1 MENKIL
7 LHDDDGNEIE
17 LIVEATF
24 EIDTDKYVVMYESEK
39 DEDYYI
45 MKYSEDNEG
54 NLVFTGLDDEELREA
69 QEAYEE
75 LDKTNK

>member
-24 EIDTDKYVVMYESEK
+24 EIDIDKYVVMYESEE

-69 QEAYEE
+69 QEAFEE

>member
-7 LHDDDGNEIE
+7 LQDDNGNDIE
-17 LIVEATF
+17 LFVEATF
-24 EIDTDKYVVMYESEK
+24 EIDTDKYIVMYEREE

-45 MKYSEDNEG
+45 MKYNEDKEG
-54 NLVFTGLDDEELREA
+54 NLVFEGLDDDELREA

-75 LDKTNK
+75 LDKTN

>member
-24 EIDTDKYVVMYESEK
+24 EIDTDKYAVMYESEE

-69 QEAYEE
+69 QETYEE

>member
-7 LHDDDGNEIE
+7 LQDDNGNDIE
-17 LIVEATF
+17 LFVEATF
-24 EIDTDKYVVMYESEK
+24 EIDTDKYIVMYEREE

-45 MKYSEDNEG
+45 MKYNEDKEG
-54 NLVFTGLDDEELREA
+54 NLVFTGLDDDELKEA

-75 LDKTNK
+75 LDKTN

>member
-7 LHDDDGNEIE
+7 HHDYEGNEIE

-24 EIDTDKYVVMYESEK
+24 EIDTDKYVVMYESEE

-69 QEAYEE
+69 QEAFEE

>member
-7 LHDDDGNEIE
+7 LHDDDDNEIE

-24 EIDTDKYVVMYESEK
+24 EIDTDKYVVMYESEE

-54 NLVFTGLDDEELREA
+54 NLVFTGLDGEELREA

>member
-24 EIDTDKYVVMYESEK
+24 EIDTDNYVVMYESEE

-54 NLVFTGLDDEELREA
+54 NFVFTGLDDEELREA

>member
-24 EIDTDKYVVMYESEK
+24 EIDTDKYVVMYESEE

-69 QEAYEE
+69 QEAFEK

>member
-7 LHDDDGNEIE
+7 LHDDNGKEVE
-17 LIVEATF
+17 FIVEATF
-24 EIDTDKYVVMYESEK
+24 EIDTEKYIVMYETEE

-45 MKYSEDNEG
+45 MKYTEDKEG
-54 NLVFTGLDDEELREA
+54 NLVFTGLDDEELKEA

-75 LDKTNK
+75 LDKTN

>member
-24 EIDTDKYVVMYESEK
+24 EIDTDKYVVMHESEE

-69 QEAYEE
+69 QEAFEE

>member
-7 LHDDDGNEIE
+7 LHDDNGKEIE
-17 LIVEATF
+17 FIVEATF
-24 EIDTDKYVVMYESEK
+24 EIDTEKYIVMYETEE

-54 NLVFTGLDDEELREA
+54 NLVFTGLDEDELREA

>member
-17 LIVEATF
+17 LIVKATF
-24 EIDTDKYVVMYESEK
+24 EIDTDKYVVMYESEE

-69 QEAYEE
+69 QEVFEE

>member
-24 EIDTDKYVVMYESEK
+24 EIDTDKYVVMYESEEN
-39 DEDYYI
+39 EDYYI
-45 MKYSEDNEG
+45 MKYTEDEEG
-54 NLVFTGLDDEELREA
+54 NLVFIGLDDEELREA
-69 QEAYEE
+69 QEAFEE

>member
-7 LHDDDGNEIE
+7 LHDDDDNEIE

-24 EIDTDKYVVMYESEK
+24 EIDTDKYVVMYESEEDK
-39 DEDYYI
+39 DYYI

>member
-24 EIDTDKYVVMYESEK
+24 EIDTDKYVVMYESEE

-45 MKYSEDNEG
+45 MNYSEDNEG

>member
-24 EIDTDKYVVMYESEK
+24 EIDTDNYVVMYEKEE

-54 NLVFTGLDDEELREA
+54 NLVFAGLDEDELREA

>member
-24 EIDTDKYVVMYESEK
+24 EIDTDKYVVMYESKE

>member
-24 EIDTDKYVVMYESEK
+24 EIDTDKYVVMYESKE

-54 NLVFTGLDDEELREA
+54 NLVFRGLDGEELREA

>member
-7 LHDDDGNEIE
+7 LHDDDDNEIE

-24 EIDTDKYVVMYESEK
+24 EIDTDKYVVMYESEE

>member
-7 LHDDDGNEIE
+7 LHDDNGKQIE
-17 LIVEATF
+17 FIVEATF
-24 EIDTDKYVVMYESEK
+24 EIDTEKYIVMYETEE

-45 MKYSEDNEG
+45 MKYTEDKEG
-54 NLVFTGLDDEELREA
+54 NLVFMGLDDEELREA

-75 LDKTNK
+75 LDKTN

>member
-7 LHDDDGNEIE
+7 LHDDSGKEIE
-17 LIVEATF
+17 FIVEATF
-24 EIDTDKYVVMYESEK
+24 EIDTEKYIVMYETEE

-45 MKYSEDNEG
+45 MKYTEDEEG

-75 LDKTNK
+75 LDKTN

>member
-24 EIDTDKYVVMYESEK
+24 EIDTDNYVVMYEKEE

>member
-24 EIDTDKYVVMYESEK
+24 EIDTDKYIVMYESEE

-45 MKYSEDNEG
+45 MKYSEDNGG

>member
-75 LDKTNK
+75 LDRTNK

>member
-1 MENKIL
+1 
-7 LHDDDGNEIE
+7 
-17 LIVEATF
+17 
-24 EIDTDKYVVMYESEK
+24 MYESEE

-45 MKYSEDNEG
+45 MKYNEDKEG

-69 QEAYEE
+69 QEAFEE

>member
-7 LHDDDGNEIE
+7 LQDDNGNEIE

-24 EIDTDKYVVMYESEK
+24 EIDTDKYVVMYESEE

>member
-24 EIDTDKYVVMYESEK
+24 EIDTDNYVVMYEKEE

-54 NLVFTGLDDEELREA
+54 NLVFAGLDEDELREA

-75 LDKTNK
+75 LDKTN

>member
-24 EIDTDKYVVMYESEK
+24 EIDTDKYVVMYESEE

-69 QEAYEE
+69 QKAFEE

>member
-24 EIDTDKYVVMYESEK
+24 EIDTDKYVVMYKSEE

-54 NLVFTGLDDEELREA
+54 NLVFTGLDGEELREA

>member
-17 LIVEATF
+17 LAVEATF
-24 EIDTDKYVVMYESEK
+24 EIDTDKYVVMYESEE
-39 DEDYYI
+39 DDDYYI
-45 MKYSEDNEG
+45 MKYTEDKEG

-69 QEAYEE
+69 QEAFEE
-75 LDKTNK
+75 LDRTNK

>member
-7 LHDDDGNEIE
+7 LQDDSGKEVE
-17 LIVEATF
+17 FIVEATF
-24 EIDTDKYVVMYESEK
+24 EIDTEKYIVMYETEE

-45 MKYSEDNEG
+45 MKYTEDKEG

-75 LDKTNK
+75 LDKTN

>member
-24 EIDTDKYVVMYESEK
+24 EIDTDKYVVMHESEE

-54 NLVFTGLDDEELREA
+54 NLVFTGLDDEELKEA

>member
-7 LHDDDGNEIE
+7 LQDDDGNEIE

-24 EIDTDKYVVMYESEK
+24 EIDTDKYVVMYESEE

>member
-24 EIDTDKYVVMYESEK
+24 EIDTDNYVVMYESEE

-45 MKYSEDNEG
+45 MKYSEDKEG
-54 NLVFTGLDDEELREA
+54 NLVFTGLDDEELKEA

-75 LDKTNK
+75 LDKTN

>member
-24 EIDTDKYVVMYESEK
+24 EIDTDKYVVMYESEE

-75 LDKTNK
+75 LEKTNK

>member
-7 LHDDDGNEIE
+7 LHDDDGNEID
-17 LIVEATF
+17 LIVEATI
-24 EIDTDKYVVMYESEK
+24 ETDTDKYVVMYESEE
-39 DEDYYI
+39 DEYYYI

-69 QEAYEE
+69 QEAFEE

>member
-24 EIDTDKYVVMYESEK
+24 EIDTDKYVVMYESEE
-39 DEDYYI
+39 DDDYYI
-45 MKYSEDNEG
+45 MKYSEDKEG

-69 QEAYEE
+69 QEAFKE